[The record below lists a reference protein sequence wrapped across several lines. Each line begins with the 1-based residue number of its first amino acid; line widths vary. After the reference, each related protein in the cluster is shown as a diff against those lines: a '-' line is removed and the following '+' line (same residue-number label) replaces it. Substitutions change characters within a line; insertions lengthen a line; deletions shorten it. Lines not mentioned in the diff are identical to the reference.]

1 MSMPEP
7 LDPERNSPR
16 QERARQTVATFF
28 EATAQLLEREDDS
41 AVTTNHVAERAGF
54 SIGTLY
60 RYFSGKSSLFK
71 AMAMN
76 EMERQ
81 EREICAALAETQAT
95 TVAQIVRLVIVPTL
109 KPFEGRSAVRRALL
123 KAAVN
128 IPGLAQLYDE
138 AITRISRALLKAVA
152 EKAADSTRLP
162 TPEDEFVMLRGVI
175 GAIRSDVLFGGG
187 RVGTP
192 AFEDAL
198 IRAVSHHF
206 TH

>member
-16 QERARQTVATFF
+16 QARARQTVATFF
-28 EATAQLLEREDDS
+28 EATAQLLEREDDR

-60 RYFSGKSSLFK
+60 RYFSGKSSLYR
-71 AMAMN
+71 AMAIH

-81 EREICAALAETQAT
+81 EREICATLAATQAT
-95 TVAQIVRLVIVPTL
+95 TVAEIVRLVIVPML

-128 IPGLAQLYDE
+128 MPGLGQLYDD
-138 AITRISRALLKAVA
+138 AITRISRALVSAVA
-152 EKAADSTRLP
+152 EKAADCTCRPS
-162 TPEDEFVMLRGVI
+162 PEAEFIMLRGVI
-175 GAIRSDVLFGGG
+175 GAIRSDVLFDRGH
-187 RVGTP
+187 VGTP
-192 AFEDAL
+192 QFQDAL
-198 IRAVSHHF
+198 VRAVSVHF
-206 TH
+206 SR

>member
-54 SIGTLY
+54 SVGTLY
-60 RYFSGKSSLFK
+60 RYFSSKSSLFR

-81 EREICAALAETQAT
+81 EREICAALRATQAT
-95 TVAQIVRLVIVPTL
+95 TVDEVVRIVIVPTL

-128 IPGLAQLYDE
+128 IPGLARLYDE
-138 AITRISRALLKAVA
+138 TITRISRALVETVSTKALDCA
-152 EKAADSTRLP
+152 RLP
-162 TPEDEFVMLRGVI
+162 SAEAEFIMLRGII

-192 AFEDAL
+192 EFEDAL
-198 IRAVSHHF
+198 VRTVSYHF
-206 TH
+206 TR